1 MQKSMQHSL
10 QQETIEHKEIG
21 DESYK

>member
-10 QQETIEHKEIG
+10 QLETIEHKEIG